1 MGCFESLD
9 NTLEREI
16 RSAEEIIQFG
26 NYNLDEV
33 LGAFYGVDEGNGYI
47 TGPGIKAAL
56 RKLQWLNPSED
67 KKAKYKIAAI
77 RDNIP
82 FDWTQKLELDMSKEK
97 RARFTGCECLSNI
110 LGTIEIQETKNQFRS
125 WRKFLFK
132 QFQGLGLDDMIEG

>member
-97 RARFTGCECLSNI
+97 RARFTGCECLSTI